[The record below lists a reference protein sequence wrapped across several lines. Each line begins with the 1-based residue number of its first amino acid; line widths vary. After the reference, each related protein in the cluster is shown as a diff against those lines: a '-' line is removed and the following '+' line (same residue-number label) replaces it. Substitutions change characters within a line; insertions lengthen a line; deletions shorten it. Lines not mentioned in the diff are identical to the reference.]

1 MLDTLKLIRFL
12 VRASRTIRLS
22 RVSIW
27 TAMVTGLLSG
37 LGYTGLITLVN
48 SALTNPT
55 RLLLFT
61 FVGLCVVVPVS
72 RLVSQAM
79 FNAIGARAIFHLR
92 VELGRQILAAPLHDL
107 EEIGPNRLLASL
119 TDDVTSITNAL
130 LQVPF
135 LVMHAALALA
145 CFLYMG
151 WLSWSV
157 LLVVL
162 GFLPVAILSFQF
174 PISRAGVAFKR
185 MREELDVLFGHF
197 RGLIHGNKELKLN
210 RARRQTFVDAEFI
223 PTGDSI
229 RHLLYRGNTLFT
241 FATVWGNLLFFI
253 VMGMVLFIP
262 GWVVDPQVRSGYIL
276 SLLYLK
282 TPLEVILVSLPT
294 LTRATAAVAKL
305 DRLGFELRRRSTEV
319 TDPAGG
325 AVPPRWQR
333 LDLVQVSHVYKGEK
347 SGDSFTLGPLDLS
360 FHAGQIVFII
370 GGNGSGKTTLAKLM
384 TGLYAPQ
391 SGEIQLDGKP
401 ITGDS
406 LDSFRQLFS
415 AVFSDFYLF
424 DKLTGLRADDLDA
437 WAERHLSRLQL
448 DGKVKIQDGTLS
460 TVDLSHGQRKRLA
473 LLAAYLEDRPIYFF
487 DEWAADQDPQFKKIF
502 YLEILAELKASG
514 KTVFVISHD
523 DQYYSLGDRL
533 IKLDYGQVE
542 WDSDSPESLAF
553 DGDSRDKAKG
563 LRSPHT
569 QEASVSP

>member
-12 VRASRTIRLS
+12 VRASRTIHLS
-22 RVSIW
+22 RVLIW
-27 TAMVTGLLSG
+27 SAMATGLVSG
-37 LGYTGLITLVN
+37 LGYTALITLVN
-48 SALTNPT
+48 SALTSPT
-55 RLLLFT
+55 RRLLLI
-61 FVGLCVVVPVS
+61 FVGLCVVVPAS
-72 RLVSQAM
+72 RLASQAL

-92 VELGRQILAAPLHDL
+92 VELCRQILAAPLRDL

-119 TDDVTSITNAL
+119 TDDVTSITTAL

-135 LVMHAALALA
+135 LIMHAAIALA

-162 GFLPVAILSFQF
+162 AFVPVGILSFRL
-174 PISRAGVAFKR
+174 PINRAQVAIKR
-185 MREELDVLFGHF
+185 MREDLDVLFAHF
-197 RGLIHGNKELKLN
+197 RGLIYGNKELKLN
-210 RARRQTFVDAEFI
+210 RARRQSFIDAEFMPI
-223 PTGDSI
+223 GDSI
-229 RHLLYRGNTLFT
+229 RHLMYSSNNLFT
-241 FATVWGNLLFFI
+241 FAIVWGNLLFFI
-253 VMGMVLFIP
+253 AMGIVLFIP

-282 TPLEVILVSLPT
+282 TPLEVILVALPA
-294 LTRATAAVAKL
+294 LARATAAVAKL

-319 TDPAGG
+319 ADLAGG

-333 LDLVQVSHVYKGEK
+333 LDLVQMSHVYKGEK

-360 FHAGQIVFII
+360 FRAGQIVFFI

-391 SGEIQLDGKP
+391 SGEIRLDGKP
-401 ITGDS
+401 VTDDS
-406 LDSFRQLFS
+406 RDSFRQLFS

-424 DKLTGLRADDLDA
+424 DKLTGLRADDLDV

-487 DEWAADQDPQFKKIF
+487 DEWAADQDPHFKKIF

-514 KTVFVISHD
+514 KTIFVISHD

-542 WDSDSPESLAF
+542 WDSDSPESLAL
-553 DGDSRDKAKG
+553 DPKAAARRK
-563 LRSPHT
+563 
-569 QEASVSP
+569 V

>member
-1 MLDTLKLIRFL
+1 MLESLKLIRFL

-27 TAMVTGLLSG
+27 TAMGTGLLSG
-37 LGYTGLITLVN
+37 LGYTALITLVN
-48 SALTNPT
+48 SALTSPT
-55 RLLLFT
+55 RRLLFA
-61 FVGLCVVVPVS
+61 FVGLCVVVPAS
-72 RLVSQAM
+72 RLVSQAL
-79 FNAIGARAIFHLR
+79 FNAVGARSIFHLR
-92 VELGRQILAAPLHDL
+92 LELCRQILAAPLRDL

-119 TDDVTSITNAL
+119 TDDITAITNAL
-130 LQVPF
+130 LQLPM
-135 LVMHAALALA
+135 LAMQAAIALA

-157 LLVVL
+157 LLVVFVFVPI
-162 GFLPVAILSFQF
+162 GIFSFQL
-174 PISRAGVAFKR
+174 PLSRAGVAFKR
-185 MREELDVLFGHF
+185 MREDLDVLFAHF

-210 RARRQTFVDAEFI
+210 RVRRQTFFDAELV

-229 RHLLYRGNTLFT
+229 RHDLYTGNNLFT
-241 FATVWGNLLFFI
+241 FAIVWGNLLFFI
-253 VMGMVLFIP
+253 VMGLVLFIP
-262 GWVVDPQVRSGYIL
+262 GWVVDPQIRSGYIL
-276 SLLYLK
+276 TLLWLK
-282 TPLEVILVSLPT
+282 TPLEVILTTLPI
-294 LTRATAAVAKL
+294 LTRAAPAVAKL
-305 DRLGFELRRRSTEV
+305 DRLGFELRQRSTEV
-319 TDPAGG
+319 ADPASG
-325 AVPPRWQR
+325 AAAPSRWQR

-360 FHAGQIVFII
+360 FRAGEIVFII

-391 SGEIQLDGKP
+391 SGEIRLDGKP
-401 ITGDS
+401 ITDDS
-406 LDSFRQLFS
+406 RDSFRQLFS
-415 AVFSDFYLF
+415 AIFADFYLF
-424 DKLTGLRADDLDA
+424 DKLTGLKADDVDA
-437 WAERHLSRLQL
+437 RAEHHLSRLQL

-487 DEWAADQDPQFKKIF
+487 DEWAADQDPRFKKIF

-542 WDSDSPESLAF
+542 WDSDAPESPTLDAI
-553 DGDSRDKAKG
+553 A
-563 LRSPHT
+563 
-569 QEASVSP
+569 AVSAVKRKV